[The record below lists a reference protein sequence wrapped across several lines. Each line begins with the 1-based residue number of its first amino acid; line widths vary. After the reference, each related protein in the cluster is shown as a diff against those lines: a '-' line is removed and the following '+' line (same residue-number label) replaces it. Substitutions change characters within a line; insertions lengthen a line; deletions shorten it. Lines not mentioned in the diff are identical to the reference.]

1 MINIKEFTFNHFE
14 ENTYIVWDETKSC
27 VIIDPGMN
35 SQTENQRLAQF
46 ISDNGLCPIK
56 VLLTHAHIDHI
67 AGLLFVC
74 ETYKLPVTMHSDGKS
89 FLAEAQ
95 SYGMAMGFDVKD
107 MSSLEID
114 SISDNNDIT
123 FGNNKLKALYVPG
136 HAAGSMAYMID
147 EPNVVFTGDV
157 LFRQS
162 IGRTDLPTGDYDVL
176 MEMLK
181 TKILTLA
188 DGCEV
193 LPGHGPNTTIG
204 DEKNLNPFLM

>member
-1 MINIKEFTFNHFE
+1 
-14 ENTYIVWDETKSC
+14 
-27 VIIDPGMN
+27 
-35 SQTENQRLAQF
+35 
-46 ISDNGLCPIK
+46 
-56 VLLTHAHIDHI
+56 
-67 AGLLFVC
+67 
-74 ETYKLPVTMHSDGKS
+74 
-89 FLAEAQ
+89 
-95 SYGMAMGFDVKD
+95 MGFDVKD

-114 SISDNNDIT
+114 SISDNDDIT